1 MALPYANSQTFPRF
15 GRGLLGLWH
24 KNTGNSAHNFIAY
37 LIKLEALAEPWC
49 CLLIQMQPLRL
60 WASVLSVVNS
70 FTLQLTSPFLFII
83 PACFPLSSHFWKPS
97 HLHTCQQKYLLPLFT
112 VLQSRGKD
120 SHSYCFFSSL
130 WSTAYNCSTKSLYL
144 RAHSVLNM
152 QILSK
157 YISTIK

>member
-1 MALPYANSQTFPRF
+1 MLILKPSP
-15 GRGLLGLWH
+15 GLGEGCKVCDTRTLE
-24 KNTGNSAHNFIAY
+24 TAHNFIAY
-37 LIKLEALAEPWC
+37 LIKLQGLAQPWC

-60 WASVLSVVNS
+60 WASVYSVVNS
-70 FTLQLTSPFLFII
+70 FTLQLTSPFPFIV

-112 VLQSRGKD
+112 VLQSRRKD
-120 SHSYCFFSSL
+120 SHSYCFFSSQ
-130 WSTAYNCSTKSLYL
+130 WSRSTVHNCSTKSLYL